1 MFSADD
7 HVIKL
12 LKGMGPSNIDIEMR
26 SLAPEGGGSLNVM
39 QSFLQMISYM
49 LCTKRDFELAQAYLA
64 LYLKV
69 NFFKFGNIDHFNLQL
84 HFTVGV
90 NLSTC

>member
-69 NFFKFGNIDHFNLQL
+69 IFF
-84 HFTVGV
+84 
-90 NLSTC
+90 